1 MPKLEGKVALVT
13 GGSRGIGRAI
23 VKALADEGASMA
35 INYQQ
40 NEKAAREALGMVE
53 AEGGRGIIVRA
64 DVADR
69 QSCDRMILE
78 TIDYYGRIDILI
90 NNAGI
95 TRDNIMVMMKQEEWE
110 DVININ
116 LTGVFNCCQ
125 AIIRPL
131 LKQKSGGRI
140 VNISSIAGIYGN
152 SGQANYA
159 ASKAGVIA
167 LTKSLSKELGSRG
180 ITVNAIAPG
189 FIETEMTAQLSD
201 RIQKESLKRI
211 PLGKIGKPEDVA
223 AAVLFF
229 VADADYITG
238 QVLPVDGGLV
248 L

>member
-1 MPKLEGKVALVT
+1 MRKLEGKVALVT

-23 VKALADEGASMA
+23 VKALANEGASLA

-40 NEKAAREALGMVE
+40 NKTAAQEVLDIIEAD
-53 AEGGRGIIVRA
+53 GGRGILIKGN
-64 DVADR
+64 VADR
-69 QSCDRMILE
+69 KSCDRMVLE

-95 TRDNIMVMMKQEEWE
+95 TRDNIMVIMKQEEWE
-110 DVININ
+110 DVIRIN

-125 AIIRPL
+125 AVIRPL

-140 VNISSIAGIYGN
+140 INISSIAGIYGN

-159 ASKAGVIA
+159 ASKDGVIA

-180 ITVNAIAPG
+180 ITVNAVAPG

-201 RIQKESLKRI
+201 KIKEDSLKRI
-211 PLGKIGKPEDVA
+211 PLGRIGRPEDVA
-223 AAVLFF
+223 EAVLFF
-229 VADADYITG
+229 AAEANYITG